1 MLSRD
6 DSRRHPALELAVR
19 RAALVAALLLSAI
32 CPATN
37 AAGVRLSSS
46 RHFPAP
52 ASQRADVSTDGVR
65 SRLTGRIDVAK
76 CGEPE
81 SAGLLCGDFVS
92 AATVGYSWYCSRHWA
107 VKTDL
112 GDSGA
117 AEILVL
123 LELAWPHY
131 ETLFGAT
138 PGNSSTT
145 RLALVVGSGR
155 DSLKRAMID
164 DGMFAFTLGG
174 VTQEGYAASYLYA
187 GAPYQTRYIVL
198 HEATHLYQ
206 YALAGDTRGCYGF
219 FVEGIADYLS
229 SHVFDSDGC
238 SLAVNVLDRAPIH
251 NHLADGL
258 AEWRRRGRPSFS
270 ALYGDAALSRPL
282 SVLLVAFL
290 QSTPDY
296 AASWRKYCRA
306 VIVRDGATPAREASD
321 KLLESLFGGAAEL
334 DAPFGI
340 WMEGLAPSFNLV
352 QRDFD
357 QDGDSFVSGEP
368 ASAGAPAILEGR
380 SGRCDAVSIRWR
392 EPPEKGSFARVGF
405 LPDAAGAQEVS
416 MVVSNS
422 ERSASAFLDIGA
434 GPGRDLGG
442 RRLAERVRRGEAVVF
457 DGFPALPSRRW
468 RITASQP
475 GVEFTLGDSR
485 RGQAEPAPGDGAAA
499 GEVTPA
505 PDAITPQ
512 APRGIDYISNWKALG
527 PFALPGGE
535 FAHPQQM
542 IPAVNFDGV
551 QTLGDGTFVAWR
563 DAAVNRNS
571 VFPDTPIVN
580 LTRTFGRQANNSFA
594 YLAAEIESASDCERG
609 IAVGVSDGIE
619 LFVNGIRILDDVA
632 GREWRNGDVRAR
644 VRLVKGRNLIL
655 ARLTHKSGVW
665 LFSAGLL
672 PRPAQ

>member
-1 MLSRD
+1 MRSRD
-6 DSRRHPALELAVR
+6 SSRRRTAPELAAR
-19 RAALVAALLLSAI
+19 RAALIAALLLSTVCTA
-32 CPATN
+32 AQ
-37 AAGVRLSSS
+37 AAGARIASS

-52 ASQRADVSTDGVR
+52 ASQRADVSADANR

-76 CGEPE
+76 CDEPE

-92 AATVGYSWYCSRHWA
+92 ARTSGYSWYCSRHWA

-131 ETLFGAT
+131 EALFGAT

-145 RLALVVGSGR
+145 RLALVVGSCR

-206 YALAGDTRGCYGF
+206 YALSGDTRGCYGF
-219 FVEGIADYLS
+219 FVEGIADSLS
-229 SHVFDSDGC
+229 SHVFDSAAC

-290 QSTPDY
+290 QSTPDC

-306 VIVRDGATPAREASD
+306 IIVRDGATPAKEASD
-321 KLLESLFGGAAEL
+321 KLLDSLFGGAAGL
-334 DAPFGI
+334 DAPFAR
-340 WMEGLAPSFNLV
+340 WMDGLAPSFTLV

-357 QDGDSFVSGEP
+357 QDGDSFVSGGP
-368 ASAGAPAILEGR
+368 ASADAPAILEGR
-380 SGRCDAVSIRWR
+380 ADRCGAVSIRWR
-392 EPPEKGSFARVGF
+392 EPPERGSFARVAF
-405 LPDAAGAQEVS
+405 LPDSDGGQQVS
-416 MVVSNS
+416 LVVSNT
-422 ERSASAFLDIGA
+422 ERSASAILEGGA

-442 RRLAERVRRGEAVVF
+442 RRLAERIRRGEVVVF
-457 DGFPALPSRRW
+457 DDFPDLPARRW
-468 RITASQP
+468 RIAASQP
-475 GVEFTLGDSR
+475 GVEFSFAGPR
-485 RGQAEPAPGDGAAA
+485 RGQDNPAQCAAPAAKAGAL
-499 GEVTPA
+499 A
-505 PDAITPQ
+505 PDAITP
-512 APRGIDYISNWKALG
+512 PSLKGIDYISDWKALG
-527 PFALPGGE
+527 PFSLPGGE
-535 FAHPQQM
+535 FAHPQQA
-542 IPAVNFDGV
+542 IPAVNFDAV
-551 QTLGDGTFVAWR
+551 ATLDDGTFATWR
-563 DAAVNRNS
+563 DVAVNRNS
-571 VFPDTPIVN
+571 VFPDAPIVN

-594 YLAAEIESASDCERG
+594 YLAAEIESAEDCERE

-619 LFVNGIRILDDVA
+619 LFVNGGQVLDDVA
-632 GREWRNGDVRAR
+632 CREWRNGDVRAR
-644 VRLVKGRNLIL
+644 VRLAKGRNLVV
-655 ARLTHKSGVW
+655 ARLAHKSGVW